1 MIPFRLLLLAFA
13 LPLAAACAPAQV
25 KTAANPEAPYPPPR
39 PPVVGDILHLP
50 TGYYVSEEEML
61 RVATDARLVYVG
73 ETHDNPASHRLEL
86 TLLQAM
92 AERYP
97 DGVALGMEMF
107 TPEQQEVLDRWVR
120 GELAEKEFLK
130 QSRWQEQWRMD
141 FDYYKP
147 LLEFARERNIPVIGL
162 NAPKSLVRAA
172 ARTALG
178 ELGPDVPRL
187 PEIDLDDPYHDALVK
202 AMFSGHSHGNAGPAG
217 FHRVQT
223 LWDETMA
230 ENIVRFLQSPPGQ
243 NRRMVVVAGGN
254 HVRHGFGIPRRV
266 FRRLPT
272 SSVRIGSKE
281 LVIPEDKRDQLMA
294 VEVPE
299 FPMPPYDF
307 LVFTVYE
314 DLARPG
320 VKLGVL
326 LEESAGKVRVKTVL
340 PGSAAET
347 AGLREGDVLLA
358 IDGVL
363 VAESL
368 DLIYEVKQKR
378 PGERSVLQIEREGA
392 GQTVNVTFPL
402 PKENPGTLHAPP
414 PN

>member
-1 MIPFRLLLLAFA
+1 
-13 LPLAAACAPAQV
+13 
-25 KTAANPEAPYPPPR
+25 
-39 PPVVGDILHLP
+39 
-50 TGYYVSEEEML
+50 
-61 RVATDARLVYVG
+61 
-73 ETHDNPASHRLEL
+73 
-86 TLLQAM
+86 
-92 AERYP
+92 
-97 DGVALGMEMF
+97 
-107 TPEQQEVLDRWVR
+107 
-120 GELAEKEFLK
+120 
-130 QSRWQEQWRMD
+130 
-141 FDYYKP
+141 
-147 LLEFARERNIPVIGL
+147 
-162 NAPKSLVRAA
+162 
-172 ARTALG
+172 
-178 ELGPDVPRL
+178 
-187 PEIDLDDPYHDALVK
+187 
-202 AMFSGHSHGNAGPAG
+202 
-217 FHRVQT
+217 
-223 LWDETMA
+223 
-230 ENIVRFLQSPPGQ
+230 
-243 NRRMVVVAGGN
+243 
-254 HVRHGFGIPRRV
+254 
-266 FRRLPT
+266 
-272 SSVRIGSKE
+272 
-281 LVIPEDKRDQLMA
+281 MA

-314 DLARPG
+314 DLARPD

-326 LEESAGKVRVKTVL
+326 LEEADGKVRVKTVL